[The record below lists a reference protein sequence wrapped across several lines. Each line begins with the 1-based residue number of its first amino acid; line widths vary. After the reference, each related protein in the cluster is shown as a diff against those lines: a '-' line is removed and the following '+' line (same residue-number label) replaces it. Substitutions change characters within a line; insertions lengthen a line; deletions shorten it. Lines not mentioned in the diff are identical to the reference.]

1 MATFSIAYA
10 PLVSRKKPIKSGL
23 LRGVSHNCTPR
34 QDNSQM
40 TAQPKNSSPKSF
52 EALIGEP
59 NLALAMQIA
68 SGAGK
73 LLLDRPADLGV
84 TTKST
89 ATDVVTLMDQRAE
102 AFIVGEL
109 SKHRPNDAI
118 LGEEGANQAGTS
130 GFQWVIDPIDGT
142 VNYLHQVP
150 YWCVSI
156 GLMEESTGLALAGV
170 VFVPVLD
177 QMYISS
183 RGLGAW
189 VVELGVPREL
199 KVSGCTELSQA
210 LMGTGF
216 GYSSNRRASQARVLQ
231 EVLPKVADIR
241 RLGSCA
247 VDLCLVAD
255 GVLDGYFERGVN
267 AWDHAAG
274 ELIAREAGAVSSGL
288 FGNAIGND
296 MIVVANPA
304 IHDDL
309 VAILEANQADRD

>member
-1 MATFSIAYA
+1 MTF
-10 PLVSRKKPIKSGL
+10 
-23 LRGVSHNCTPR
+23 
-34 QDNSQM
+34 
-40 TAQPKNSSPKSF
+40 QPNLTSYDD
-52 EALIGEP
+52 LISEP
-59 NLALAMQIA
+59 NLALAMKIA

-73 LLLDRPADLGV
+73 LLLDRPDDLGV

-102 AFIVGEL
+102 AFIVAEL
-109 SKHRPNDAI
+109 STHRPDDAI
-118 LGEEGANQAGTS
+118 LGEEGANKSGTS

-142 VNYLHQVP
+142 VNYLHKVP
-150 YWCVSI
+150 HWCVSI
-156 GLMEESTGLALAGV
+156 GLMEESTGLAMAGV
-170 VFVPVLD
+170 VYVPVLD
-177 QMYISS
+177 HMYISS

-189 VVELGVPREL
+189 VVDAGKPREL
-199 KVSGCTELSQA
+199 KVSDCSELSQA

-216 GYSSNRRASQARVLQ
+216 GYSNTRRASQARVLQ

-247 VDLCLVAD
+247 IDLCLVAE
-255 GVLDGYFERGVN
+255 GVLDGYYERGVN

-274 ELIAREAGAVSSGL
+274 ELIAREAGALSSGL
-288 FGNAIGND
+288 FGNPIGND

-304 IHDDL
+304 IHSEL

>member
-1 MATFSIAYA
+1 
-10 PLVSRKKPIKSGL
+10 
-23 LRGVSHNCTPR
+23 
-34 QDNSQM
+34 M
-40 TAQPKNSSPKSF
+40 TAQPKNTDSKSF
-52 EALIGEP
+52 DALISEP
-59 NLALAMQIA
+59 NVALAMQIA

-109 SKHRPNDAI
+109 GKHRPNDAI

-150 YWCVSI
+150 HWCVSI

-189 VVELGVPREL
+189 VVERGVPREL
-199 KVSGCTELSQA
+199 KVSGCVELSQA

-216 GYSSNRRASQARVLQ
+216 GYSSTRRASQARVLQ

-255 GVLDGYFERGVN
+255 GVLDGYYERGVN

-304 IHDDL
+304 IHGDL

>member
-1 MATFSIAYA
+1 MTSFDD
-10 PLVSRKKPIKSGL
+10 LV
-23 LRGVSHNCTPR
+23 
-34 QDNSQM
+34 
-40 TAQPKNSSPKSF
+40 AQPNV
-52 EALIGEP
+52 
-59 NLALAMQIA
+59 ALAMKIA
-68 SGAGK
+68 RGAGI
-73 LLLDRPADLGV
+73 LLLDRPVDLGV
-84 TTKST
+84 QTKST

-109 SKHRPNDAI
+109 QSARPQDAI
-118 LGEEGANQAGTS
+118 LGEEGANQS
-130 GFQWVIDPIDGT
+130 GISGMQWVIDPIDGT

-150 YWCVSI
+150 HWCVSI

-170 VFVPVLD
+170 VYVPVLD
-177 QMYISS
+177 HMYISS

-189 VVELGVPREL
+189 VVEHGKPREL
-199 KVSGCTELSQA
+199 KVSACTELSQA

-216 GYSSNRRASQARVLQ
+216 GYSSTRRTSQARVLQ

-255 GVLDGYFERGVN
+255 GVLDGYYERGVN
-267 AWDHAAG
+267 PWDHAAG
-274 ELIAREAGAVSSGL
+274 ELIAREAGAISSGL
-288 FGNAIGND
+288 FGNPIGND

-304 IHDDL
+304 IHADL